1 MPQMAI
7 YRSKNRFFVYSF
19 TTGVIPTKAP
29 QRLTDDD
36 ALAHALYLARTEG
49 AESAEFY
56 LEQYLAN
63 KR

>member
-7 YRSKNRFFVYSF
+7 YRTQNRFFTYSF
-19 TTGVIPTKAP
+19 TTGVVMTKAP

-36 ALAHALYLARTEG
+36 ALARALYVARTEG
-49 AESAEFY
+49 VEAAEFY
-56 LEQYLAN
+56 LEQYLAK